1 MIVIL
6 VISTYKLPWW
16 DSSLASI
23 GGTAERKLHQLTY
36 IRTSAYVLQGLK
48 FVYGASNYINWRL
61 RTSLNHKSLWTD
73 EWVKSSIHKLHKML
87 APNWFL
93 YLKVPQLKS
102 KFAPSRK
109 LHPQSDHIIN
119 IHTKQV
125 KSLCM
130 DLSWIPRKF
139 WHPPL
144 KPTWNWAQFQKA
156 QLASYKTSYAF
167 SAHLQARELLTST
180 NLHLSLPLEWSQV
193 THIPT
198 SIKMGGA

>member
-6 VISTYKLPWW
+6 VISTYKLPCW

-36 IRTSAYVLQGLK
+36 IRTNAYVLQGLK
-48 FVYGASNYINWRL
+48 FVCGASNYINWRL
-61 RTSLNHKSLWTD
+61 RTSLNHKSLWMD

-109 LHPQSDHIIN
+109 LHPHSDHIIN
-119 IHTKQV
+119 THTKQV
-125 KSLCM
+125 KTLCM
-130 DLSWIPRKF
+130 DLSWDHF
-139 WHPPL
+139 
-144 KPTWNWAQFQKA
+144 N
-156 QLASYKTSYAF
+156 SS
-167 SAHLQARELLTST
+167 LQAKTHIWPQILAVLAFKKNLTSPTKT
-180 NLHLSLPLEWSQV
+180 NPKLSPVSENSTHLLQN
-193 THIPT
+193 
-198 SIKMGGA
+198 